1 MWNEKSQQSRTVIEA
16 SDFIHLT
23 FLFDVNNIIMLGMGI
38 KTIFIMILDENLLT
52 YKKKL
57 SDDPSLELGPR
68 KVHPIDYQLRAWR
81 NCLSVYFKLF
91 CFVLQARS
99 QISLEVGYT

>member
-52 YKKKL
+52 YVQEKIK
-57 SDDPSLELGPR
+57 
-68 KVHPIDYQLRAWR
+68 
-81 NCLSVYFKLF
+81 
-91 CFVLQARS
+91 
-99 QISLEVGYT
+99 